1 MSGPTV
7 IEGLAPL
14 PPVDRAESVMRAI
27 AEFIARDNIQPG
39 TRLPTERKLM
49 ESLAV
54 GRSTVREAIR
64 KLQAL
69 GVVESRKGSGTYL
82 VRPVSPEAIHLPLT
96 IDASTLRDRLL
107 QTLDVRRGL
116 EVEASALA
124 ALRRTGDDIR
134 IMGEKL
140 DEMERVHLEK
150 GTAGREDLAFHL
162 AIYDAT
168 HNPLFPQLL
177 EQMRE
182 AFERF
187 WDKPF
192 DRPDFARRSFPFHRE
207 LFDAIRDGDETT
219 ARAKTLAI
227 LAIVEEDIRDMSQ

>member
-1 MSGPTV
+1 MDS
-7 IEGLAPL
+7 LSPL
-14 PPVDRAESVMRAI
+14 PSADRAAGVMRAI
-27 AEFIARDNIQPG
+27 ADFIARSNLQPG
-39 TRLPTERKLM
+39 SRLPTERQLM
-49 ESLAV
+49 ASLAV
-54 GRSTVREAIR
+54 GRSTVREVIR

-82 VRPVSPEAIHLPLT
+82 VRAVSADAVHMPLT

-116 EVEASALA
+116 EAEASALA
-124 ALRRTGDDIR
+124 AQRRTPADVATMSAR
-134 IMGEKL
+134 LE
-140 DEMERVHLEK
+140 EMERVHLDK

-168 HNPLFPQLL
+168 HNPLFGQLL

-207 LFDAIRDGDETT
+207 LFDAIRAGDEAK
-219 ARAKTLAI
+219 ARETTLAI